1 MRRTVECH
9 RRLRKVRHH
18 GAKNYFWG
26 DKLPR
31 WRTCVPISAV
41 QEIHDMKIP
50 SLILSIVS
58 ALTLSLRAEVSPIRI
73 SVEQISKT
81 EVKDK
86 KSTHDKTQVRS
97 LKILLDNGS
106 TQTFDGLVVKYWFLG
121 HAVADH
127 AIKPIA
133 EGERKSSL
141 APRGKDVVESEV
153 VSKHFVEEHVEKKGK
168 ATTKVPAS
176 GEKIIGYAV
185 RVLQGD
191 KVLAEYY
198 SDAGYRTLIK

>member
-1 MRRTVECH
+1 M
-9 RRLRKVRHH
+9 
-18 GAKNYFWG
+18 
-26 DKLPR
+26 KL
-31 WRTCVPISAV
+31 
-41 QEIHDMKIP
+41 P

-86 KSTHDKTQVRS
+86 KNTHDKTQVRS
-97 LKILLDNGS
+97 LKIRLDNGS

-121 HAVADH
+121 HVTTDRT
-127 AIKPIA
+127 IKPIA
-133 EGERKSSL
+133 EGERKSSI

-153 VSKHFVEEHVEKKGK
+153 VSKHFTEEFYDAKKK
-168 ATTKVPAS
+168 AKVPAT
-176 GEKIIGYAV
+176 GEKIVGYAV

-191 KVLAEYY
+191 KILAEYY
-198 SDAGYRTLIK
+198 SEAAYKTLIK